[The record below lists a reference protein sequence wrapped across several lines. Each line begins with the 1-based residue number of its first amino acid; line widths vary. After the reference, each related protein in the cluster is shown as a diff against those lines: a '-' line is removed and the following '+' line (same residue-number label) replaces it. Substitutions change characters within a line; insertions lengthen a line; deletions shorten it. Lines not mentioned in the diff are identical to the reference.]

1 MLAVSA
7 RRRTSTGADSSLLP
21 VVFALG
27 RHVRCC
33 AVCVSVARGRRRVGP
48 PAASVLGFNSQPHP
62 PTLLSRL

>member
-1 MLAVSA
+1 MLAVST

-33 AVCVSVARGRRRVGP
+33 AVCVAWREGDGEWGLPQRPSSA
-48 PAASVLGFNSQPHP
+48 
-62 PTLLSRL
+62 